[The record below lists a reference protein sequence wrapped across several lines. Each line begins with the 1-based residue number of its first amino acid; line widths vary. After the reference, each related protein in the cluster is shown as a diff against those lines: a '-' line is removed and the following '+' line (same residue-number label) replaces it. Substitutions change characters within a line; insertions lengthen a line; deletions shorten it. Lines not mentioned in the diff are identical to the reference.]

1 MFYAVAPFQQIHITQ
16 PLIPLLDFNS
26 LKEGPKTMFSNELIN
41 RIYENDKASG
51 LTLMFMNSCLSNL
64 TPEQK
69 VTPEY
74 VEECYTKLSPLA
86 KKISDQIETGEKSR
100 RERNQLEPMKEVAC
114 TSSPSPSFGMRRAR
128 N

>member
-1 MFYAVAPFQQIHITQ
+1 
-16 PLIPLLDFNS
+16 
-26 LKEGPKTMFSNELIN
+26 MFSNDLIN

-74 VEECYTKLSPLA
+74 IKECYTKLSSLA
-86 KKISDQIETGEKSR
+86 NKISDQIEASEKSR
-100 RERNQLEPMKEVAC
+100 RERNQLEPIKEVAC
-114 TSSPSPSFGMRRAR
+114 VSSSPSFGMRRAR

>member
-74 VEECYTKLSPLA
+74 IEKCYTKLYPLA

-100 RERNQLEPMKEVAC
+100 RDMNQLEPIKEATC
-114 TSSPSPSFGMRRAR
+114 SPSPYTSFGMRRAK